1 MIGRV
6 TDRSPLVLLHGVT
19 MSGRVWR
26 PVVPL
31 LAEHHEVHTP
41 TALGHR
47 GGEQVT
53 ARPVRVSDL
62 VDDLERRLDD
72 LGLDRVHVAGNSLG
86 GWMAIELARRGR
98 ASSVTALSPG
108 GFWGEDG
115 HGRSAPVSAL
125 RRIAL
130 LERVS
135 RPLGPLPHH
144 LGPVRRLALAGV
156 SARGHLVSPSTS
168 VSSARDLA
176 GCLVL
181 HDILG
186 TDEAVAEL
194 DPLPCPVTVAWSEH
208 DRILPM
214 RQGLPAA
221 RRRVPGARFV
231 ILPGVGHVPMLDDPE
246 MVADVV
252 LRTTGAAG
260 RTPSAQN

>member
-1 MIGRV
+1 M
-6 TDRSPLVLLHGVT
+6 TERSPLVLLHGVT

-31 LAEHHEVHTP
+31 LSPHHDVHTP

-47 GGEQVT
+47 GGEAVGE
-53 ARPVRVSDL
+53 RPVRVSHL

-72 LGLDRVHVAGNSLG
+72 LGLEQVHVAGNSLG
-86 GWMAIELARRGR
+86 GWMALELARRGR
-98 ASSVTALSPG
+98 ALSATALSPG

-115 HGRSAPVSAL
+115 RGRSAPVKAL
-125 RRIAL
+125 QRIAL
-130 LERVS
+130 LERLG

-144 LGPVRRLALAGV
+144 LGLVRRSALAGV
-156 SARGHLVSPSTS
+156 SARGHLVSPATS

-186 TDEAVAEL
+186 TDEAVEEL
-194 DPLPCPVTVAWSEH
+194 DPVPCPVTIAWSEH

-214 RQGLPAA
+214 KHGLPAA
-221 RRRVPGARFV
+221 RRTVPGARFV
-231 ILPGVGHVPMLDDPE
+231 ILPGVGHVPMLDDPA

-252 LRTTGAAG
+252 LRTTGAV
-260 RTPSAQN
+260 

>member
-1 MIGRV
+1 
-6 TDRSPLVLLHGVT
+6 

-31 LAEHHEVHTP
+31 LSEHHDVHTP

-47 GGEQVT
+47 GGEPVT
-53 ARPVRVSDL
+53 GRPVRVSDL
-62 VDDLERRLDD
+62 VDDLERRLDG

-86 GWMAIELARRGR
+86 GWMAVELARRGR
-98 ASSVTALSPG
+98 ALSATALSPG

-115 HGRSAPVSAL
+115 HGRAAPIRSL

-144 LGPVRRLALAGV
+144 LGVVRRLALADV
-156 SARGHLVSPSTS
+156 SARSHLVDAAASIQ
-168 VSSARDLA
+168 SARDLA
-176 GCLVL
+176 ACLVL
-181 HDILG
+181 DDILD
-186 TDEAVAEL
+186 TDEGVERL
-194 DPLPCPVTVAWSEH
+194 DPVPCPVTVAWSEH

-214 RQGLPAA
+214 WEGLPVA
-221 RRRVPGARFV
+221 RRLVPGARFV
-231 ILPGVGHVPMLDDPE
+231 ILPGVGHVPMLDDAE

-252 LRTTGAAG
+252 LRTTGVRA
-260 RTPSAQN
+260 